1 MGVALELHPRFHT
14 EMVLTLCALIMLVE
28 REVLCANYHH

>member
-1 MGVALELHPRFHT
+1 MGVAWELYRDPGGNG
-14 EMVLTLCALIMLVE
+14 MVCALIMLVK